1 MTMHPNI
8 QCHAQAELDSVTGGL
23 RLPTY
28 EDKPNL
34 PYVNA
39 ILREILRSNPVAP
52 GGWCLSQHVMRVVSA
67 TTYIHLPNRFS
78 SRESH
83 G

>member
-1 MTMHPNI
+1 MTMHPDI
-8 QCHAQAELDSVTGGL
+8 QRRAQAELDAVTGGL

-39 ILREILRSNPVAP
+39 ILKEILRWNPITP
-52 GGWCLSQHVMRVVSA
+52 GG
-67 TTYIHLPNRFS
+67 
-78 SRESH
+78 
-83 G
+83 